1 MSCKSFFLIL
11 AVLMVGSLSA
21 QAPYQDAVGLRLGFP
36 VSVSY
41 KKFLNEK
48 AAVEGY
54 VGLRSYGF
62 GSWFN
67 ISGAYQVH
75 QPISEIEGLQW
86 YYGGGASIFF
96 WNYDDVFLEDDFSST
111 SFGVQ
116 GYLGLDYTFSEVPI
130 SLTADW
136 IPTFFFGGDININS
150 FGAGFGSLGVRYL
163 LNR

>member
-1 MSCKSFFLIL
+1 MSCKSFFLVL
-11 AVLMVGSLSA
+11 AVLIAGSLSA

-62 GSWFN
+62 GRWFN

-75 QPISEIEGLQW
+75 QPISEIEGLQC
-86 YYGGGASIFF
+86 YYGGGASIF
-96 WNYDDVFLEDDFSST
+96 LELRRCF
-111 SFGVQ
+111 FGRR
-116 GYLGLDYTFSEVPI
+116 
-130 SLTADW
+130 
-136 IPTFFFGGDININS
+136 FFFDLLWHS
-150 FGAGFGSLGVRYL
+150 RLFGTGLYL
-163 LNR
+163 LGSPH